1 MLSPEMQSRLAELR
15 QKSRENAITKEE
27 LQEALSMMRQ
37 ERVGASATS
46 ATAKAKKSTAAA
58 KKNIDSD
65 DLLSQLDNF

>member
-15 QKSRENAITKEE
+15 QKSRDNTISKEE

-46 ATAKAKKSTAAA
+46 ATAKARKSTAAA

-65 DLLSQLDNF
+65 DLLNQLDNL

>member
-46 ATAKAKKSTAAA
+46 ATAKARKSTAAA